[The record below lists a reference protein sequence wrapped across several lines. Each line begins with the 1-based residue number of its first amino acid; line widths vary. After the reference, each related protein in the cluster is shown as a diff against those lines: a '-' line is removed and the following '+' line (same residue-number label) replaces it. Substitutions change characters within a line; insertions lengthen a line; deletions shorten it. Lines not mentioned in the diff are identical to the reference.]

1 MNDQYERADSALLRQ
16 GSGRGALRA
25 TSYVDGAGRKRRG
38 ASYWSAQA
46 DELRAAY
53 EARREAGRQ
62 ALEAAEQ
69 FSRESAAARQ
79 EALGREYRGTNRQ
92 LYRDYMQQQR
102 ALPQQLAARGY
113 TGGLTESSLLRLG
126 NAYGEALNDNERE
139 RIGRQAENDQVLA
152 QQLYDARAAAAAADS
167 RALQDYYSQRRE
179 LSARRQS
186 ELERRAAAL
195 AAQGDFRLYRK
206 LGYTDREIRYLERMF
221 RRQHP
226 ELFKSPGGGGSG
238 RGGRR
243 GAAAAVS
250 DPGGDTGTGE
260 GFRASLPGGPGTRVR
275 QTR

>member
-1 MNDQYERADSALLRQ
+1 MNDQYKPAGNAV
-16 GSGRGALRA
+16 LRA
-25 TSYVDGAGRKRRG
+25 TSYVDGAGKRKRG
-38 ASYWSAQA
+38 SSYWSAQA
-46 DELRAAY
+46 AELRAAY
-53 EARREAGRQ
+53 EARQEAGRQ

-79 EALGREYRGTNRQ
+79 ETLGREYRGTNRQ

-102 ALPQQLAARGY
+102 SLPQQLAARGY

-126 NAYGEALNDNERE
+126 NAYGEALNENERE

-152 QQLYDARAAAAAADS
+152 QQLYDARAAAAAEDS
-167 RALQDYYSQRRE
+167 QALQDYYRQRRE
-179 LSARRQS
+179 LSAGRRR

-195 AAQGDFRLYRK
+195 AAQGDFRLYRR

-226 ELFKSPGGGGSG
+226 KLFKSAGGGGSG
-238 RGGRR
+238 RGGQR
-243 GAAAAVS
+243 GAAAAAP
-250 DPGGDTGTGE
+250 DPGGDIGTGE
-260 GFRASLPGGPGTRVR
+260 GFLASLPGGPGTRAG

>member
-38 ASYWSAQA
+38 SSYWSAQA
-46 DELRAAY
+46 AELRAAY
-53 EARREAGRQ
+53 EARREADRQ

-102 ALPQQLAARGY
+102 ALPQQLAAQGY

-167 RALQDYYSQRRE
+167 QALQDYYSQRRE

-226 ELFKSPGGGGSG
+226 ELFKSPGGGSG